1 MKDQSP
7 IPPAPD
13 PCPGKKLKIYLPWE
27 KAGDPPHS
35 FTIIPL
41 EAGDGAGQ
49 PNPATGQCPGV
60 ARIYQG
66 LWALRPA
73 NTLDSPGVCQRRC
86 PPRAAWRGWA
96 GFPKVSSTSIQEVAM
111 LMEVGEAEP
120 PGEKSRSP
128 AQLHLQELPPG
139 LGLLQPPPAPPAWD
153 LGAGRV
159 AGKPPRGCS
168 RPTPIPL
175 PGKGLLGPRPSSL
188 DPEAARGLCH
198 PGRCLHPGAR
208 IASPRG
214 SRPAR
219 RPGLGG
225 LVAGTGASRAGL
237 LPARPGLIRESWPPP
252 RRRADSGTRE
262 PLPAWAPAHSCG
274 RAGTGAGWGHLRT
287 PRSRVRARTPSRA
300 H

>member
-66 LWALRPA
+66 LCALRPA

-120 PGEKSRSP
+120 PREKSRSP
-128 AQLHLQELPPG
+128 RSPTSRSCLRGWGFSSRHPLHPRGIWAPEEFQG
-139 LGLLQPPPAPPAWD
+139 SRRVAVAGPPP
-153 LGAGRV
+153 
-159 AGKPPRGCS
+159 S
-168 RPTPIPL
+168 PI